1 MPDQR
6 IHRGPHPED
15 GRLFAAEAVPILRQA
30 VEHYAWLLSRNYA
43 HPSALKVVGDHFS
56 LDRRQRL
63 AVMRSACSDAQLTA
77 RLQKQIPPAG
87 ATGKILLLDGY
98 NILITLEAA
107 LSGACLFIGRDGCLR
122 DLSGIHGTWR
132 KVNETIPAV
141 EWIARILTAAAPRQ
155 VRWLLDR
162 PVSNSGRLK
171 ALIEDFI
178 EKNNQSWTVE
188 LHQNPDKILSQTPD
202 PVATSDSAVLD
213 QCKQWINLTKLALET
228 PPTAEPPLSIIDLR
242 LSPEP

>member
-15 GRLFAAEAVPILRQA
+15 GRLFAAEKIPILRQA
-30 VEHYAWLLSRNYA
+30 IEDYSLLLTRAYAQ
-43 HPSALKVVGDHFS
+43 PSALKLVGDHFS

-63 AVMRSACSDAQLTA
+63 AVMRSACSDAQLAIRRA
-77 RLQKQIPPAG
+77 RQIPPAAAAG
-87 ATGKILLLDGY
+87 QTLLIDGY

-107 LSGACLFIGRDGCLR
+107 LSGAFLFLGRDGCIR

-132 KVNETIPAV
+132 KVAETPAAID
-141 EWIARILTAAAPRQ
+141 WIDRTLAQIAPRD

-171 ALIEDFI
+171 ALIEDYRR
-178 EKNNQSWTVE
+178 ENNLPWTVE
-188 LHQNPDKILSQTPD
+188 LEQNPDKILRQSHD
-202 PVATSDSAVLD
+202 PVATTDSAVLD
-213 QCKQWINLTKLALET
+213 QCAQWLNLPKFALET
-228 PPTAEPPLSIIDLR
+228 HPLENRPLSIVDLR
-242 LSPEP
+242 EKS

>member
-15 GRLFAAEAVPILRQA
+15 GRLFAADHLPILRQA
-30 VEHYAWLLSRNYA
+30 VCDYSLLLSKGYA
-43 HPSALKVVGDHFS
+43 QPSALKLVGDHFS

-63 AVMRSACSDAQLTA
+63 AVMRSACSDTQLAA
-77 RLQKQIPPAG
+77 RSQREIPPSA
-87 ATGKILLLDGY
+87 AAEKNLLLDGY

-107 LSGACLFIGRDGCLR
+107 LSGAFLLLGRDGCLR

-132 KVNETIPAV
+132 KVAETTTAL
-141 EWIARILTAAAPRQ
+141 EWIDRTLSSISPCR

-171 ALIEDFI
+171 TLIEDLI
-178 EKNNQSWTVE
+178 SKNNRPWTVE
-188 LHQNPDKILSQTPD
+188 LQQNPDKILRESPD
-202 PVATSDSAVLD
+202 PIATGDSAVLD
-213 QCKQWINLTKLALET
+213 ACHQWLNLTALALQN
-228 PPTAEPPLSIIDLR
+228 PPAASLKPPIIDLR
-242 LSPEP
+242 DKN